1 MSRSAAEGLRM
12 MQGGVD
18 RTGFADMYE
27 SLGDPLARIRA
38 NREAARQQALLDAM
52 MEVDDTEPGD
62 TEPDD
67 EQTGGETGGFDFGGA
82 LDNIFGGYVPNNI
95 ANMSSE
101 DIEKMEELTQL
112 GLDTRSIFGKGF
124 DKRLTTPKVPSPG
137 VPKTGKVAMPMEEFK
152 PKSFSADLLKFF
164 KKSPLGLALIPT
176 ELGAADFPLDDEG
189 MPIYPDEFGMA
200 DGGRV
205 EMQLGGGLMNN
216 LLGQPG
222 VQQALQNQIYQQP
235 GFGSE
240 ISIGGPDGP
249 RTIPGPGYG
258 PGISPPPMPDPT
270 IGDLAPLPDPRMGMG
285 KPPPPATAQAYN
297 PFVSNIPLYDPSTLG
312 TGLPSTAGMTDPYF
326 SYDPYSAAGA
336 FDAPPANIGGFLSRK
351 EIDDTFKDLDK
362 FTLSKQKDSKKSSS
376 TSTGE
381 TRRGGGGEGK
391 AQRDKFAR
399 DRAKREANAKIG
411 TLDRNLRGDKP
422 GSAGPGGGKS
432 CFVKGTML
440 QMADGTEKEI
450 STVELGD
457 NTKGGIVEMT
467 MQGLP
472 QTIYNYKGVLVS
484 GSHWV
489 IEDNEFVAVEDS
501 KHGVLT
507 DKVEPVYTLKTSEHR
522 MWINDIEFGDFETG
536 SDDDWEPHFEAV
548 RKKLNEELRSGH
560 I

>member
-1 MSRSAAEGLRM
+1 
-12 MQGGVD
+12 
-18 RTGFADMYE
+18 
-27 SLGDPLARIRA
+27 
-38 NREAARQQALLDAM
+38 
-52 MEVDDTEPGD
+52 
-62 TEPDD
+62 
-67 EQTGGETGGFDFGGA
+67 
-82 LDNIFGGYVPNNI
+82 
-95 ANMSSE
+95 
-101 DIEKMEELTQL
+101 
-112 GLDTRSIFGKGF
+112 
-124 DKRLTTPKVPSPG
+124 
-137 VPKTGKVAMPMEEFK
+137 
-152 PKSFSADLLKFF
+152 
-164 KKSPLGLALIPT
+164 
-176 ELGAADFPLDDEG
+176 
-189 MPIYPDEFGMA
+189 
-200 DGGRV
+200 
-205 EMQLGGGLMNN
+205 MNN

-222 VQQALQNQIYQQP
+222 VQQGLQNQIYQQP
-235 GFGSE
+235 TF
-240 ISIGGPDGP
+240 DFQ
-249 RTIPGPGYG
+249 
-258 PGISPPPMPDPT
+258 PMPSPNP
-270 IGDLAPLPDPRMGMG
+270 GLGM
-285 KPPPPATAQAYN
+285 PPPPATAQAYN
-297 PFVSNIPLYDPSTLG
+297 PFVSNMPLYDPSTLG

-362 FTLSKQKDSKKSSS
+362 FSLRAQEAKRKAAEEAAKKKVVKERD
-376 TSTGE
+376 GGQ
-381 TRRGGGGEGK
+381 GGGG
-391 AQRDKFAR
+391 
-399 DRAKREANAKIG
+399 DR
-411 TLDRNLRGDKP
+411 
-422 GSAGPGGGKS
+422 GSNKTNGGSKS